1 MRMTKLALLSIGACL
16 LMGSAGCGNGKTLP
30 VYTEVGLMPGL
41 DGGLD
46 GGLNSGNR
54 LKSPVLRDV
63 YDGSIPEEVY
73 DTP

>member
-1 MRMTKLALLSIGACL
+1 MRMAKLALLSMGACL
-16 LMGSAGCGNGKTLP
+16 LMGAAGCGNGKALP

-46 GGLNSGNR
+46 SDR

>member
-1 MRMTKLALLSIGACL
+1 MRITRIGLLWMAACL
-16 LMGSAGCGNGKTLP
+16 LIGTAGCGGGEALP
-30 VYTEVGLMPGL
+30 EYTGVQLMPGL
-41 DGGLD
+41 DGGLEPD
-46 GGLNSGNR
+46 DR

>member
-1 MRMTKLALLSIGACL
+1 MRMTKLALLSLGACL
-16 LMGSAGCGNGKTLP
+16 LIGAAGCRGDQALP
-30 VYTEVGLMPGL
+30 EYTEVGLMPGL

-46 GGLNSGNR
+46 SDR